1 MAEARYG
8 ARPPRVCQEETPV
21 TVSSLIAE
29 HVRSVYSAAN
39 DAVHARQPEL
49 VVRSWLRCL
58 NEYGLDPGRV
68 PRARNVDAGD
78 LRERTDRCADLVA
91 CAKLEMANLYQQL
104 ADTQT
109 AVVLTDA
116 DSVVLSIVG
125 DPGFTKDAARQGL
138 REGANWSEREQGTN
152 GMGTCLVEKSP
163 LVIHRDQHFLASN
176 INLSCTAAPI
186 FDSQGDLAAVLDV
199 SSRSRLMQQHSMV
212 LVGMAAQMI
221 ENRAL
226 LARHRNDYIVRFHSR
241 PEFVYTLHEGELALG
256 ADGKVI
262 AANRSAL
269 FQLGVRHFSEIF
281 GCDISQI
288 FDAGLASL
296 VARSSVSSY
305 HAVAVHGARQGSRF
319 FAVAQQPERLVQRAR
334 VVSERQAAPKT
345 GDPVDHPLTNL
356 EFGDPAMAYSVRC
369 ALKVLN
375 RNIPMLL
382 CGETGTGKDLLARAI
397 HSASNRRGGPFIA
410 VNCASLP
417 DSLIE
422 SELFGYKAGAFTG
435 ANREGRRGKI
445 LQANGGTLFLD
456 EIGDMPLALQARLL
470 RVLED
475 REVVP
480 LGGEAATQVDIQ
492 LISATHCNLQEMVKS
507 GMFREDL
514 YFRLQGITLVLPPL
528 RSRADKTQLIRH
540 TLAEEC
546 GTGARIGIDAQAMAL
561 LASYQW
567 PGNLRQLRYVV
578 RTALALCEGGELSVD
593 DLPAEVRSAAPGSP
607 AGPVAASQ
615 PQLNCLESAEREALL
630 QELERHRWN
639 ISSLAQELDTSRNT
653 IYRKMKRLNIRS
665 GSGDR
670 AGP

>member
-1 MAEARYG
+1 M
-8 ARPPRVCQEETPV
+8 

-58 NEYGLDPGRV
+58 NEYGLDPGRA
-68 PRARNVDAGD
+68 PDSRNVDAGE
-78 LRERTDRCADLVA
+78 LRERNDRCADLVA
-91 CAKLEMANLYQQL
+91 CAKLEMSNLYQQL

-116 DSVVLSIVG
+116 DSVVLSVVG

-138 REGANWSEREQGTN
+138 REGASWGEQAQGTN
-152 GMGTCLVEKSP
+152 GMGTCLIERSP
-163 LVIHRDQHFLASN
+163 VVIHRDQHFLASN

-199 SSRSRLMQQHSMV
+199 SSRSSLMQQHSMV

-226 LARHRNDYIVRFHSR
+226 LARHRNDYIIRFHSR
-241 PEFVYTLHEGELALG
+241 PEFVYTLHEGELALA

-269 FQLGVRHFSEIF
+269 FQLGLQRFTDVC
-281 GCDISQI
+281 GCDISRI
-288 FDAGLASL
+288 FDTGLPDL
-296 VARSSVSSY
+296 VARSGVSSY
-305 HAVAVHGARQGSRF
+305 HAVAVHGARRGNRY
-319 FAVAQQPERLVQRAR
+319 FAVAQQPERLVKNFR
-334 VVSERQAAPKT
+334 VVLERQASGKTDAAPSN
-345 GDPVDHPLTNL
+345 PLADL
-356 EFGDPAMAYSVRC
+356 EFGDPAMAHSVRC
-369 ALKVLN
+369 AVKVLN

-382 CGETGTGKDLLARAI
+382 CGETGTGKDILARAI
-397 HSASNRRGGPFIA
+397 HAASDRRGGPFIA

-480 LGGEAATQVDIQ
+480 LGGETATQVDIQ
-492 LISATHCNLQEMVKS
+492 LISATHCNLPEMVK
-507 GMFREDL
+507 GGTFREDL
-514 YFRLQGITLVLPPL
+514 YFRLQGIMLMLPPL
-528 RSRADKTQLIRH
+528 RSRADKSQLIHH

-546 GTGARIGIDAQAMAL
+546 GTGRRLGIDARAMAVL
-561 LASYQW
+561 EGYRW
-567 PGNLRQLRYVV
+567 PGNLRQLRYVL
-578 RTALALCEGGELSVD
+578 RTAIALCEGSEIAVK
-593 DLPAEVRSAAPGSP
+593 DLPAEIRVDSQGSP
-607 AGPVAASQ
+607 AEPAA
-615 PQLNCLESAEREALL
+615 PQARLNSLESAEREALL
-630 QELERHRWN
+630 LELERHRWN
-639 ISSLAQELDTSRNT
+639 ISSLAQELQTSRNT

-665 GSGDR
+665 GDQ